1 MLGRSLTMKVPCV
14 IEEACPL
21 INRQYVR
28 SSSGGATLLAKSA
41 SRKSTRS
48 VAVWKRYASQTDN
61 QVLGDTDRLRILVT
75 NDDGVDSAL
84 LVPFLD
90 ELALNGPL
98 NTEVK
103 VLVPD
108 RERSWSSKVMTTREA
123 LSMSSARKGKHD
135 VHTLTGTPADCAA
148 VGCYHLF
155 GNSEEQ
161 MMPHLV
167 LSGINVGAN
176 FGTGFTLSSGTVGAA
191 IEGAIA
197 SIPSVA
203 FSLTLERQATNI
215 LDKGVLADAPG
226 ASQAAT
232 KFVCAA
238 VEALRMQQWPKGVDV
253 LNINF
258 PVGVTGDTPHR
269 LTRVARS
276 KYICPFQEQGN
287 KSSTGRNERIFIHR
301 PLGMEWEDIGGNTD
315 RETVKRGEISVVPIR
330 LDGMLASDREDRKLP
345 SCWYSGGVQWTT
357 IPPREAYSTAESTL

>member
-1 MLGRSLTMKVPCV
+1 MLGRSLTRKVPYV

-28 SSSGGATLLAKSA
+28 SSYGGAALLVKSA
-41 SRKSTRS
+41 QRKSTQS
-48 VAVWKRYASQTDN
+48 VAGWKRNAFQTEK
-61 QVLGDTDRLRILVT
+61 QVLGDTERLRILVT

-84 LVPFLD
+84 LAPFLD
-90 ELALNGPL
+90 ELAQNGPL

-108 RERSWSSKVMTTREA
+108 RERSWSSKVMTTRES
-123 LSMSSARKGKHD
+123 LSMSSAQKGEHD

-148 VGCYHLF
+148 VGCYHMF
-155 GNSEEQ
+155 GDAEEQ
-161 MMPHLV
+161 LMPHLV
-167 LSGINVGAN
+167 ISGINIGAN

-203 FSLTLERQATNI
+203 FSLTLERQANN
-215 LDKGVLADAPG
+215 LFDKGELADAPG

-238 VEALRMQQWPKGVDV
+238 VEALRMQQWPRGVDV

-258 PVGVTGDTPHR
+258 PVGVDGDTPHR

-276 KYICPFQEQGN
+276 KYICPFQEQGIE
-287 KSSTGRNERIFIHR
+287 SSIGSNERKFRHR
-301 PLGMEWEDIGGNTD
+301 PLGMEWEDMGDNTD
-315 RETVKRGEISVVPIR
+315 RETVKRGEISVVPLR

-345 SCWYSGGVQWTT
+345 SSWYSGGVQWTASL
-357 IPPREAYSTAESTL
+357 PPEA